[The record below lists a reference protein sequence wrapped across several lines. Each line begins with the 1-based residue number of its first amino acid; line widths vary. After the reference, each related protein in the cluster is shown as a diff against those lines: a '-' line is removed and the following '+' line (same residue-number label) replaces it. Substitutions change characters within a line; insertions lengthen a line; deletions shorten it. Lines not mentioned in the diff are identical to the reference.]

1 MIDRRW
7 KPVDRKLIDEDNLKF
22 PRFYL
27 HKISGDIVLFFTKT
41 KAIVLKLIKG
51 GCGYELDSEYSDF
64 CECTDEKSWQPIDV
78 VLSNTSLTFGQEV
91 VEINGLAGIIL
102 NSYIAYDDD
111 VKILY
116 EYQFLVLTP
125 EICLGVRNLTDPEF
139 NGTWNY
145 VKISISHT
153 NGISIAGY
161 QEKQ

>member
-41 KAIVLKLIKG
+41 KAVVLKLIKG
-51 GCGYELDSEYSDF
+51 GYELDSEYSDF
-64 CECTDEKSWQPIDV
+64 CECTDEESWQPIDV

-102 NSYIAYDDD
+102 NSYITYDI
-111 VKILY
+111 KILDNY
-116 EYQFLVLTP
+116 EFLVLTP
-125 EICLGVRNLTDPEF
+125 ENKLGLRNLTDSECRDIW
-139 NGTWNY
+139 TY
-145 VKISISHT
+145 VKISISHID
-153 NGISIAGY
+153 GISIVGY
-161 QEKQ
+161 QEKP

>member
-27 HKISGDIVLFFTKT
+27 HKISGAIVLFFTKT

-51 GCGYELDSEYSDF
+51 GYGYELDSEYSDF

-102 NSYIAYDDD
+102 NSYIDYDD

-116 EYQFLVLTP
+116 EYKFLVLTP
-125 EICLGVRNLTDPEF
+125 EICLGVRNFSGPDYRDL
-139 NGTWNY
+139 WNY

-153 NGISIAGY
+153 DGISIAGY

>member
-64 CECTDEKSWQPIDV
+64 CECTNDEQWQPIDV

-102 NSYIAYDDD
+102 NSYTAYDDD

-153 NGISIAGY
+153 NGISIVGY